1 MANHDARSTPP
12 GWFRPVAVVALLW
25 NLLGCVAYLADVTMK
40 PEDIAKL
47 TEAQQALM
55 ASRPAWSI
63 AGTAVAVWFGAAGCI
78 GLILRKQWAT
88 WVLIASLAGVVL
100 QDLWLFVLSHA
111 LSGAGAVG
119 IMLQG
124 IVLIVSIG
132 LVYLARVGSARG
144 WLH

>member
-12 GWFRPVAVVALLW
+12 RWFRPVAIVALLW
-25 NLLGCVAYLADVTMK
+25 NLLGCFAYLADVTMK

-55 ASRPAWSI
+55 ASRPAWSS

-88 WVLIASLAGVVL
+88 WLLVASFVGVVL

-119 IMLQG
+119 IVLQG
-124 IVLIVSIG
+124 VVLIVSIG
-132 LVYLARVGSARG
+132 LVYLARIGSARG
-144 WLH
+144 WLR

>member
-12 GWFRPVAVVALLW
+12 GWFRPVAIAALLW
-25 NLLGCVAYLADVTMK
+25 NLLGCFAYLADVTMK

-47 TEAQQALM
+47 TQAEQALM

-63 AGTAVAVWFGAAGCI
+63 AGTAVAVWFGAAGCV

-88 WVLIASLAGVVL
+88 WLLIASFVGVVL
-100 QDLWLFVLSHA
+100 QDVWLFLLSHA
-111 LSGAGAVG
+111 VSMTSAVA
-119 IMLQG
+119 IVLQG

-144 WLH
+144 WLR

>member
-12 GWFRPVAVVALLW
+12 GWFRTVAIVALLW

-63 AGTAVAVWFGAAGCI
+63 AGTAVAVWVGAAGC
-78 GLILRKQWAT
+78 GGPVLRKEREAWPVLWGCLWA
-88 WVLIASLAGVVL
+88 VSAG
-100 QDLWLFVLSHA
+100 
-111 LSGAGAVG
+111 G
-119 IMLQG
+119 
-124 IVLIVSIG
+124 
-132 LVYLARVGSARG
+132 
-144 WLH
+144 

>member
-1 MANHDARSTPP
+1 MVHRGNSRCRLVWRRRLH
-12 GWFRPVAVVALLW
+12 RPH
-25 NLLGCVAYLADVTMK
+25 
-40 PEDIAKL
+40 
-47 TEAQQALM
+47 
-55 ASRPAWSI
+55 PAE
-63 AGTAVAVWFGAAGCI
+63 
-78 GLILRKQWAT
+78 QWAT

-144 WLH
+144 WLR